1 MKKKF
6 EFLFKTK
13 NVLFIFTGICVL
25 LIGIS
30 IVSYNFFTPFRNAV
44 SSILVPMQKGMNY
57 LGLWTSEK
65 IESFKDVEELIDQ
78 NKALQKELEELK
90 TENNQLKQQTYKINS
105 YEELFKLANSLDYP
119 SVGANIIGKGTDN
132 WYSTFTIDKGRSDGI
147 EVDMNVV
154 SQTGLV
160 GIVTQVN
167 ENSSIVT
174 SIISDNSNVSGMLM
188 DTRDI
193 CTVNGSLKLMDKGV
207 MGLSYLE
214 KDVVVRDGD
223 KIVTSNISSKY
234 LQGILIGYAK
244 DVSLDANSLTQSGF
258 VVPAVD
264 FKHLQ
269 EVLIILE
276 KKHQ

>member
-65 IESFKDVEELIDQ
+65 IESFKDVEELIVQ